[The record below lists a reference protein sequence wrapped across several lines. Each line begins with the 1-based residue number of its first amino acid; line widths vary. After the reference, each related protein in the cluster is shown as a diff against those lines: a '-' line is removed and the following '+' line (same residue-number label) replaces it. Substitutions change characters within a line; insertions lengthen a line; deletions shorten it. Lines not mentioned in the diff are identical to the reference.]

1 MKIETNWEDVSVY
14 FVEFK
19 VRTKEGKTMK
29 LRRTLVFDDWIKEEA
44 VYNVIRN
51 KFSNVCSIDHIELF
65 DEMGL
70 KLI

>member
-14 FVEFK
+14 FVEFN

-29 LRRTLVFDDWIKEEA
+29 LRRTLVFDDFIKEEA
-44 VYNVIRN
+44 VYNVIKN

>member
-19 VRTKEGKTMK
+19 VKNIEGETMK
-29 LRRTLVFDDWIKEEA
+29 LRRTLVFDDFIKEGT
-44 VYNVIRN
+44 VNNVIRN

-70 KLI
+70 KLR